1 MLICYPRS
9 LNIHL
14 SWCSLNR
21 NNPMFKTMSPKLIP
35 LVSTSL
41 FYLVFYLIS
50 ALKFDVTMKA
60 KDVTFGFMGNICLDF
75 VINVL
80 VAYMLY
86 ALSRR
91 LSIFL
96 VLQALIMGVLYI
108 GNAIKIA
115 FFGGP
120 IMPDDVFALRSM
132 LLILEGWQFIAA
144 ALTVAGIASLLL
156 FNFSMRH
163 WSSYLASLVA
173 IMLGLTVVYK
183 PEMLIEP
190 LDKYTGNSVWDQRS
204 NYLWHG
210 GMLYSLQEGSRY
222 FAMAEAPPDIDN
234 AHEAAQRLMASRIVP
249 EKPIKLG
256 SVTKTF
262 TPRNIHLVLLESFWD
277 PNRLK
282 KAGYNKN
289 PLAPEFRKLWKSVDY
304 TTAMPPVFGG
314 YTANSEFEVLC
325 GFPVIRNSVKFE
337 RQLLNSSPCLPHIL
351 ADKGYRTV
359 VSHPNV
365 PVFWNRV
372 NAYNYI
378 GFQTYWSISDF
389 VQDDMNREFMSDKTL
404 YRQVIE
410 KISPTLEKQQ
420 PVLDY
425 IVTFF
430 GHWNYPLSDSR
441 PSIIKS
447 RSKVEE
453 VTTFAN
459 TAYYKSLELMGFIK
473 EIQKRDPDSIIV
485 AFGDHLP
492 FLGGNYAG
500 YVDSGVLAEHN
511 SEFTP
516 EMLKFYVTTPMI
528 IIDGKNG
535 PVKFGS
541 LPLYQVPKLL
551 LELLHY
557 EEPTILDYAHPL
569 PDMRIRP
576 LPGLQF
582 NILKNGK
589 IDVCKEPPFST
600 TCQKST
606 EWLTDVTEVSN
617 DLFIGQ
623 QFTRIKHKVN
633 AAQNAL
639 FENMNNVVPETA
651 KGTEK
656 TDSSTK
662 TK

>member
-1 MLICYPRS
+1 MP
-9 LNIHL
+9 
-14 SWCSLNR
+14 
-21 NNPMFKTMSPKLIP
+21 KTMPTKLIP
-35 LVSTSL
+35 LVSTAL
-41 FYLVFYLIS
+41 FYLLFNLIG
-50 ALKFDVTMKA
+50 ALKFDVMIKPQAITI
-60 KDVTFGFMGNICLDF
+60 GYISNISFDF
-75 VINVL
+75 ILNL
-80 VAYMLY
+80 LLAYALF

-91 LSIFL
+91 VSIFL

-108 GNAIKIA
+108 GNAIKIS

-132 LLILEGWQFIAA
+132 LLILEGWQFLAA

-156 FNFSMRH
+156 FNFTMRH
-163 WSSYLASLVA
+163 WSAYLATLAAILLGITVA
-173 IMLGLTVVYK
+173 YK
-183 PEMLIEP
+183 PAMIIEP

-210 GMLYSLQEGSRY
+210 GLLYSLQEGSRY
-222 FAMAEAPPDIDN
+222 FLMAEAPPDVDI
-234 AHEAAQRLMASRIVP
+234 AQQSAERLMATQP
-249 EKPIKLG
+249 EKPKAEAKA
-256 SVTKTF
+256 S
-262 TPRNIHLVLLESFWD
+262 TPRNIHIVLLESFWD

-289 PLAPEFRKLWKSVDY
+289 PLASEFRKLWKSVDY
-304 TTAMPPVFGG
+304 STAMPPVFGG

-325 GFPVIRNSVKFE
+325 GFPVVRNSVKFE
-337 RQLLNSSPCLPHIL
+337 RQLLNSTPCLPHIL

-372 NAYNYI
+372 NAYRYI
-378 GFQTYWSISDF
+378 GFQTYWSINDF
-389 VQDDMNREFMSDKTL
+389 VQDDMNREFMSDATL

-410 KISPTLEKQQ
+410 KITPSLEKKE
-420 PVLDY
+420 PIVDY
-425 IVTFF
+425 IVTIF
-430 GHWNYPLSDSR
+430 GHWNYPLGASR
-441 PSIIKS
+441 PSIITS

-453 VTTFAN
+453 VSSYAN
-459 TAYYKSLELMGFIK
+459 TVYYKSLELMGFIN
-473 EIQKRDPDSIIV
+473 EMRKRDPDSIIV

-492 FLGGNYAG
+492 FMGGNYAG
-500 YVDSGVLAEHN
+500 YVDSGVLAAHN

-551 LELLHY
+551 LELLNH

-576 LPGLQF
+576 LPGLHF
-582 NILKNGK
+582 NVLKNGK
-589 IDVCKEPPFST
+589 IDVCKEPPYSES
-600 TCQKST
+600 CQKST
-606 EWLTDVTEVSN
+606 SWLEDVVSVSN

-623 QFTRIKHKVN
+623 QFTRIKHPVDKE
-633 AAQNAL
+633 L
-639 FENMNNVVPETA
+639 NNVLPEQPTVSDRTNETVDKKDKQKLDA
-651 KGTEK
+651 
-656 TDSSTK
+656 STK
-662 TK
+662 H